1 MIVCIFLGH
10 STGSRNIPRPG
21 ALHADERR
29 MASSTTDS
37 HEATDAIRL
46 DGLPADLISS
56 IFCVSS
62 TLQDLAACAATCAL
76 FRGLVGT
83 GDAWK
88 ALLWRSFDVF
98 DDECEDPRGLLASFQ
113 RLAPQR
119 LALRG
124 FLCDGGVDGWETQ
137 FEPTTAGAATTAAEP
152 SEPALQLRTLP
163 HTTASFW
170 MANAFLDSDWRVYCS
185 ESGERNISL

>member
-62 TLQDLAACAATCAL
+62 TPQDLAACAATCVL

-88 ALLWRSFDVF
+88 ALLWRSFDVL
-98 DDECEDPRGLLASFQ
+98 DECEDPRGLLASFQ